1 MSTFK
6 IGDSVKKKS
15 GSSWEG
21 RIVGTYSTE
30 LTPEGYAVES
40 FAHKGSVQ
48 IYPANALEAAHA
60 ALAEQ
65 PSGAQAQAF
74 YKEPEAEPPYAQ
86 YARGMEDGFAL
97 GMRNAMQDA
106 ANAEQPSVRE
116 PLTRQQIE
124 RLVYE
129 HTKLNPNMADDK
141 ELLGYIVNAV
151 RAIEAMHGIG
161 VKGEA

>member
-6 IGDSVKKKS
+6 IGDSVRKKS

-21 RIVGTYSTE
+21 RIVGTYITE

-48 IYPANALEAAHA
+48 IYPVNALE

-65 PSGAQAQAF
+65 PSVRKPLSDEQICETLERERMKWSSRAGPPTYEFATAF
-74 YKEPEAEPPYAQ
+74 A
-86 YARGMEDGFAL
+86 
-97 GMRNAMQDA
+97 
-106 ANAEQPSVRE
+106 
-116 PLTRQQIE
+116 
-124 RLVYE
+124 
-129 HTKLNPNMADDK
+129 
-141 ELLGYIVNAV
+141 
-151 RAIEAMHGIG
+151 RAIEAAHGIG

>member
-48 IYPANALEAAHA
+48 IYPVNALEV
-60 ALAEQ
+60 LAEQ
-65 PSGAQAQAF
+65 PSECNDNDSPWLVCKPCVATGKCA
-74 YKEPEAEPPYAQ
+74 K
-86 YARGMEDGFAL
+86 
-97 GMRNAMQDA
+97 
-106 ANAEQPSVRE
+106 AEQPSVRE
-116 PLTRQQIE
+116 PLTDKQIGMA
-124 RLVYE
+124 VYNCDYFSSD
-129 HTKLNPNMADDK
+129 TLKIA
-141 ELLGYIVNAV
+141 
-151 RAIEAMHGIG
+151 RAIERDHGIG

>member
-6 IGDSVKKKS
+6 IGDSVRKKS

-21 RIVGTYSTE
+21 RIVGTYSIE

-48 IYPANALEAAHA
+48 IYPVNALEA
-60 ALAEQ
+60 L
-65 PSGAQAQAF
+65 
-74 YKEPEAEPPYAQ
+74 
-86 YARGMEDGFAL
+86 
-97 GMRNAMQDA
+97 
-106 ANAEQPSVRE
+106 AEQPSVRE
-116 PLTRQQIE
+116 PLTDEQITRVWFE
-124 RLVYE
+124 SASGKITPTHIE
-129 HTKLNPNMADDK
+129 FA
-141 ELLGYIVNAV
+141 

>member
-48 IYPANALEAAHA
+48 IYPANAVKILE
-60 ALAEQ
+60 EQ
-65 PSGAQAQAF
+65 PSECNDNDSPWLVCKPCVATGKCA
-74 YKEPEAEPPYAQ
+74 K
-86 YARGMEDGFAL
+86 
-97 GMRNAMQDA
+97 
-106 ANAEQPSVRE
+106 AEQPSVRE
-116 PLTRQQIE
+116 PLTAA
-124 RLVYE
+124 
-129 HTKLNPNMADDK
+129 LNALEENAR
-141 ELLGYIVNAV
+141 LLGITQARKEFGTYSQDDARFERAFYEGIYKHR